1 MTPAGWR
8 LVPVEPTDEITDAG
22 SFCGGVPIH
31 PAVWASMLAAAVD
44 PLQDERLIELVAR
57 TAYEDMRAP
66 HEWNWPNE
74 DEHIRS
80 GYIGTAR
87 AVLALF
93 RGEGR

>member
-1 MTPAGWR
+1 MTPTGWR
-8 LVPVEPTDEITDAG
+8 LVPVNPVEQMH
-22 SFCGGVPIH
+22 CGTN
-31 PAVWASMLAAAVD
+31 VWQSLLAAAPD
-44 PLQDERLIELVAR
+44 PLQDERLVELVAR

-74 DEHIRS
+74 DEHIRA

-93 RGEGR
+93 RGEGT